1 MNDLRIPQ
9 LTYQGDIIDMN
20 FVGELRRSID
30 VINDRD
36 ELWYRMNEDEED

>member
-20 FVGELRRSID
+20 SVGELRRSID
-30 VINDRD
+30 VINERD
-36 ELWYRMNEDEED
+36 